1 MSNWGSRD
9 GAVVRGSIPVL
20 IVTCGLSL
28 LLVLILSPTGF
39 SLGTQVFPSPEKPT
53 FQNSNLI
60 WI

>member
-9 GAVVRGSIPVL
+9 GTVVRGSIPVL
-20 IVTCGLSL
+20 IITCGLSL
-28 LLVLILSPTGF
+28 LLVLILSPRDF
-39 SLGTQVFPSPEKPT
+39 SLGTQVFPSPEKPA